1 MKALIILLFALAQGA
16 ALAAERPEDFAYG
29 MPIQT
34 GAQSAL
40 YEIEVPL
47 AVYRGVTRTDL
58 GDLRVFNGAGETVPH
73 AVKPREALQV
83 TAVAAARLPV
93 FPLRGASG
101 DKTDASH
108 IRIQKRG
115 DGTIVSIQNLPRA
128 GAPARQLRGYLIDA
142 SLVKRPI
149 QSLELDWQG
158 AAGDFVG
165 KVRIEGSDD
174 LKAWR
179 IVTGQAALAR
189 LNFGGF
195 KLNQNR
201 VELRGAAD
209 KYFRLT
215 WPDHQPPLEALSV
228 LAEPAAG
235 LVAARRAWHS
245 FEGTAVAGKMGE
257 YSYDLGGPIPFD
269 RLRVELP
276 QVNSLT
282 HLQVLARGKT
292 NDEWRLKTSATV
304 YRLRRGD
311 ADVTSPE
318 IALSS
323 AGEHQLLL
331 RADQKG
337 GGTGAGVPVVQLGW
351 IAQKLVFA
359 ARGNAPFQLAYGNS
373 AAKPAVF
380 AIDAVVPGYKSD
392 AQFNVEAAS
401 LGEPIT
407 LAGPARLRDA
417 LDYKKW
423 TLWVVLIFGVAA
435 LGFMAYRLARQVSQA
450 PRESQSTDKPD

>member
-1 MKALIILLFALAQGA
+1 MKALIILLALAQGA

-29 MPIQT
+29 IPIQA

-40 YEIEVPL
+40 YEVEIPL
-47 AVYRGVTRTDL
+47 AVYRGVTRSDL
-58 GDLRVFNGAGETVPH
+58 GDLRVFNGAGEIVPH
-73 AVKPREALQV
+73 AFKPREALHAA
-83 TAVAAARLPV
+83 AVAALRLPV

-128 GAPARQLRGYLIDA
+128 GAPERRLRGYLIDA

-149 QSLELDWQG
+149 QALELDWQND
-158 AAGDFVG
+158 AGDFVG
-165 KVRIEGSDD
+165 KIRIEGSDD
-174 LKAWR
+174 LTAWKN
-179 IVTGQAALAR
+179 VTDQAALAR

-201 VELRGAAD
+201 VELRGAAH

-215 WPDHQPPLEALSV
+215 WLDQQPPLEQLTV

-235 LVAARRAWHS
+235 LVAARRVWHS
-245 FEGTAVAGKMGE
+245 FNGSDVAGKMGE

-276 QVNSLT
+276 QANSLT
-282 HLQVLARGKT
+282 HLQVLARAKT
-292 NDEWRLKTSATV
+292 ADEWRLKTSATV

-323 AGEHQLLL
+323 AGERQLLL

-337 GGTGAGVPVVQLGW
+337 GGIGAGMPVIQLGS

-373 AAKPAVF
+373 AAKPGAF
-380 AIDAVVPGYKSD
+380 AIDAVIPGYKSD
-392 AQFNVEAAS
+392 AQFNVEAAT

-407 LAGPARLRDA
+407 LAGPARLRA
-417 LDYKKW
+417 AVDYKKW
-423 TLWVVLIFGVAA
+423 TLWGVLILGVAA
-435 LGFMAYRLARQVSQA
+435 LGFMAYRLARQVSQSA
-450 PRESQSTDKPD
+450 PQSPSSDKPE